1 VALVIKGSSSGQVTV
16 DVPASAGTNTLTLPA
31 ESGNILTNDTSG
43 TILQVVST
51 TKTDTFSTTST
62 SMTDLTGMSVSITP
76 VSTSNKILV
85 TGNIFVSGSSASAL
99 VVFNLVR
106 GSTNISISTGSGS
119 VDSTTFCDTD
129 GMHLNENST
138 YSQNLNFLDSPS
150 STASTTYK
158 VQMRVT
164 QGTGFINRRGLN
176 DNVRAVSSITAME
189 IVA

>member
-1 VALVIKGSSSGQVTV
+1 MALVIKGSSSGQVTV

-150 STASTTYK
+150 STSSTTYK
-158 VQMRVT
+158 LQMKVT

-189 IVA
+189 VVA

>member
-1 VALVIKGSSSGQVTV
+1 MALVIKGSSSGQVTV

-62 SMTDLTGMSVSITP
+62 SMTDLTGMSVAITP
-76 VSTSNKILV
+76 SSTSNKILI

-119 VDSTTFCDTD
+119 TDSTHFVIQTVCT
-129 GMHLNENST
+129 
-138 YSQNLNFLDSPS
+138 
-150 STASTTYK
+150 
-158 VQMRVT
+158 
-164 QGTGFINRRGLN
+164 
-176 DNVRAVSSITAME
+176 
-189 IVA
+189 

>member
-1 VALVIKGSSSGQVTV
+1 MSI
-16 DVPASAGTNTLTLPA
+16 TLTGTRA
-31 ESGNILTNDTSG
+31 SNTDVLTPDFHG
-43 TILQVVST
+43 AIIQCVST

-76 VSTSNKILV
+76 SSTDHKILI

-119 VDSTTFCDTD
+119 TDSTTFCDTD

-150 STASTTYK
+150 STSSTTYK
-158 VQMRVT
+158 LQMKVT

-176 DNVRAVSSITAME
+176 DNVRAVSTITAME
-189 IVA
+189 VVA